1 MGDMT
6 ASAVLM
12 MLPRRARTP
21 VAVLA
26 EGPVPS
32 SLRLDVFGGRDLF
45 VRMRRGTGVHGLSE
59 PYREQ
64 PRDEYPAESDPAVV
78 VTSDSHAPARFAC
91 SASVFGA
98 TDVIVF
104 VPLDAD
110 GEAPAHVRIPIP
122 SLDRPSWHDYE
133 LVSRTRMECRYR
145 VADTN
150 DAIPVGG
157 SRAVSAL

>member
-6 ASAVLM
+6 ATAVLM

-21 VAVLA
+21 VAVLVDA
-26 EGPVPS
+26 PVPS

-45 VRMRRGTGVHGLSE
+45 VRMRRGPGVHGLSE

-64 PRDEYPAESDPAVV
+64 PRDDYPAESEPAIIVN
-78 VTSDSHAPARFAC
+78 SDEYVHARFAC

-98 TDVIVF
+98 NDVVVL
-104 VPLDAD
+104 VPLDDA
-110 GEAPAHVRIPIP
+110 GEAPAHIRIPIP
-122 SLDRPSWHDYE
+122 SLDRPSWHEFE

-145 VADTN
+145 VAGQRDVVPT
-150 DAIPVGG
+150 GG
-157 SRAVSAL
+157 SRAVSAV

>member
-6 ASAVLM
+6 ATAVLM

-26 EGPVPS
+26 DGPVPS

-45 VRMRRGTGVHGLSE
+45 VRMRRGPGVHGLSE

-64 PRDEYPAESDPAVV
+64 PREDFPVESDPAVV
-78 VTSDSHAPARFAC
+78 VTNDRYAQARFAC

-98 TDVIVF
+98 SDVIVF
-104 VPLDAD
+104 VPLDDD
-110 GEAPAHVRIPIP
+110 GEAPDHVRIPIP
-122 SLDRPSWHDYE
+122 SLDQPSWHEYE

-145 VADTN
+145 VAGARDTV
-150 DAIPVGG
+150 PTGG
-157 SRAVSAL
+157 THALSAV

>member
-12 MLPRRARTP
+12 MLPRRAHTP

-26 EGPVPS
+26 DGPVPS

-45 VRMRRGTGVHGLSE
+45 VRMRRGPGIHGLAE

-64 PRDEYPAESDPAVV
+64 PRDDIPAESEPALVV
-78 VTSDSHAPARFAC
+78 SSDRYAHARFAY

-98 TDVIVF
+98 SDVIVL
-104 VPLDAD
+104 VPLDED
-110 GEAPAHVRIPIP
+110 GDASARIRVPVP
-122 SLDRPSWHDYE
+122 SLDQPSWHEYE

-145 VADTN
+145 IPDLD
-150 DAIPVGG
+150 DAIPRGG
-157 SRAVSAL
+157 SHAVSAR

>member
-6 ASAVLM
+6 ATAVLM

-21 VAVLA
+21 VAVLV
-26 EGPVPS
+26 EGAVPS

-45 VRMRRGTGVHGLSE
+45 VRMRRGPGVHGLSE

-64 PRDEYPAESDPAVV
+64 PRDDLPAESDPGLVV
-78 VTSDSHAPARFAC
+78 DSDRYVQARFAC

-98 TDVIVF
+98 TDVVVL
-104 VPLDAD
+104 VPLDDD
-110 GEAPAHVRIPIP
+110 GEAPSRVDIPIP
-122 SLDRPSWHDYE
+122 SLDRPSWHEFE

-145 VADTN
+145 IASPRQAVP
-150 DAIPVGG
+150 IGG
-157 SRAVSAL
+157 SHAVSAL